1 MYQADKCGNL
11 NKVDLQEENGVYHI
25 EKSIN
30 FRDKKYVITQISLTD
45 DEKYGFIITIFEDEL
60 VMRR

>member
-1 MYQADKCGNL
+1 M